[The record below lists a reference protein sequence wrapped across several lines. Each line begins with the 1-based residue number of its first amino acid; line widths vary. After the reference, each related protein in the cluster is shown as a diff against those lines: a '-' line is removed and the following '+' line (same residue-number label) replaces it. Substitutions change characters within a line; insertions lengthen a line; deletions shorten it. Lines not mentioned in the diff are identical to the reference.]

1 MDFSDD
7 LMSAV
12 ESALP
17 ADFGEPVSAP
27 DSGPAK
33 APAAAE
39 VGIVAAAG
47 GAKAKMFLGLSV
59 WSWVALIALIAAVA
73 FVVYKGAAKRKKQKR
88 DGK

>member
-27 DSGPAK
+27 AGAAPTAK
-33 APAAAE
+33 

-73 FVVYKGAAKRKKQKR
+73 FVIYKGMAKRKKKQQ
-88 DGK
+88 